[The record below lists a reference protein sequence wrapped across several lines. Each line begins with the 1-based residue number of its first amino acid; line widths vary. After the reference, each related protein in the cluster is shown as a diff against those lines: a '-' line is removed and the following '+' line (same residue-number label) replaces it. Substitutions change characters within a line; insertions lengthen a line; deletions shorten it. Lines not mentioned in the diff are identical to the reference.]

1 MVHDSYDEQEGR
13 RRITEMDQFARKH
26 LPSLRTLVSG
36 VVVFKDKDVKV
47 LPYSDD
53 EDHHSR
59 RQYIAW

>member
-13 RRITEMDQFARKH
+13 HRITEMNQFARKH

-36 VVVFKDKDVKV
+36 DVVFKDRDDED

-53 EDHHSR
+53 EEHHSR
-59 RQYIAW
+59 RQHLTW